1 MPPRALRPV
10 PPGYLGTDDMAEQVD
25 RLAGFRD
32 QLADL
37 AGQARLRGLSS
48 RAGVD
53 FSSNDYLGLAGS
65 ARLAAAARRALE
77 AGVPVGAAGSRLL
90 RGNVDLQEQFEAEAA
105 RFFGAGAVL
114 GFGGG
119 YVANFALLST
129 LPQRGDL
136 LLLDELCH
144 ASANEGARAGRAE
157 VARFR
162 HGDVGH
168 AEELISGWRGVG
180 NRGAVWIAVESLYS
194 MDGDIAPLDA
204 LMALADAHGFLVVD
218 EAHATGVYGPE
229 GRGLAHHLE
238 GRENVLTLHT
248 LGKALGGS
256 GALICAAKPLIEFM
270 INRSRPFIFATAP
283 SPLMAAVGIEA
294 LAVLRDEPERRAALQ
309 GHVALFTEELA
320 RRLPGVRTSGSQ
332 IVPLIVGPDAGTMEL
347 AARIQEKGFDV
358 RGIRPP
364 TVPEGTSRLRVSLT
378 LNATRE
384 DVIRL
389 AETLEEL
396 WPAM

>member
-1 MPPRALRPV
+1 
-10 PPGYLGTDDMAEQVD
+10 MAEPAD
-25 RLAGFRD
+25 RLAVFRNL
-32 QLADL
+32 LADL
-37 AGQARLRGLSS
+37 AGQARLRRLNP
-48 RAGVD
+48 RAGID

-65 ARLAAAARRALE
+65 PRLADAARRAID

-90 RGNVDLQEQFEAEAA
+90 RGNVGLQEAFEAEAA
-105 RFFGAGAVL
+105 RFFGAEAVL

-157 VARFR
+157 VLRFR

-168 AEELISGWRGVG
+168 AGEMIADWRKRG

-194 MDGDIAPLDA
+194 MDGDVAPLDDLA
-204 LMALADAHGFLVVD
+204 VLADAQGFLVVD
-218 EAHATGVYGPE
+218 EAHATGVYGPD

-238 GRENVLTLHT
+238 GRENVVTLHT

-256 GALICAAKPLIEFM
+256 GALICASKLLISFM

-294 LAVLRDEPERRAALQ
+294 LAILRDEPERRAALQ
-309 GHVALFTEELA
+309 AHVELFNAELA

-332 IVPLIVGPDAGTMEL
+332 IVPLIVGGDAETMEL

-378 LNATRE
+378 LNATQD
-384 DVIRL
+384 DVVRL
-389 AETLEEL
+389 AETLEAL
-396 WPAM
+396 WPDM

>member
-1 MPPRALRPV
+1 
-10 PPGYLGTDDMAEQVD
+10 MAESAD
-25 RLAGFRD
+25 RLAVFRD

-37 AGQARLRGLSS
+37 SGQARLRRLNP
-48 RAGVD
+48 RAGID

-65 ARLAAAARRALE
+65 PRLADAARRAIDSG
-77 AGVPVGAAGSRLL
+77 APVGAAGSRLL
-90 RGNVDLQEQFEAEAA
+90 RGNVDLQEEFEAEAA
-105 RFFGAGAVL
+105 RFFGAEAVL

-136 LLLDELCH
+136 LLLDELSH

-157 VARFR
+157 VLRFR

-168 AEELISGWRGVG
+168 AEELIGKWRAEGH
-180 NRGAVWIAVESLYS
+180 RGAVWIAVESLYS
-194 MDGDIAPLDA
+194 MDGDVAPLDDLA
-204 LMALADAHGFLVVD
+204 ALADAQGFLVVD
-218 EAHATGVYGPE
+218 EAHATGVYGPD
-229 GRGLAHHLE
+229 GRGLAYHLE
-238 GRENVLTLHT
+238 GRENVVTLHT

-256 GALICAAKPLIEFM
+256 GALVCAAKPLIDFL

-294 LAVLRDEPERRAALQ
+294 LAILHDEPERRAALQ
-309 GHVALFTEELA
+309 AHVDLFNAELA

-332 IVPLIVGPDAGTMEL
+332 IVPLIVGSDAETMEL
-347 AARIQEKGFDV
+347 AARIQENGFDV

-378 LNATRE
+378 LNATRD
-384 DVIRL
+384 DVVRL
-389 AETLEEL
+389 AETLEAL
-396 WPAM
+396 WPDM

>member
-1 MPPRALRPV
+1 
-10 PPGYLGTDDMAEQVD
+10 MAEPAD
-25 RLAGFRD
+25 RLAVFRD
-32 QLADL
+32 QLAALDV
-37 AGQARLRGLSS
+37 QARRRRLSA
-48 RAGVD
+48 RAGID

-65 ARLAAAARRALE
+65 PRLADAARRALD

-90 RGNVDLQEQFEAEAA
+90 RGNVDLQEAFEAEAA
-105 RFFGAGAVL
+105 QFFGAAAVL

-119 YVANFALLST
+119 YVANFAMLST

-136 LLLDELCH
+136 LLLDELSH
-144 ASANEGARAGRAE
+144 ASTNEGARMARAE
-157 VARFR
+157 LRHFR

-168 AEELISGWRGVG
+168 AADVIADWRAAG
-180 NRGAVWIAVESLYS
+180 NRGTVWIAVESLYS
-194 MDGDIAPLDA
+194 MDGDIAPLDDLA
-204 LMALADAHGFLVVD
+204 ALADAHGFLVVD
-218 EAHATGVYGPE
+218 EAHATGIYGPD

-256 GALICAAKPLIEFM
+256 GALICAAKPLIDFM
-270 INRSRPFIFATAP
+270 INRSRPFIYATAP

-309 GHVALFTEELA
+309 GHVALLTAELA
-320 RRLPGVRTSGSQ
+320 RRLPQLKTSGSQ
-332 IVPLIVGPDAGTMEL
+332 IVPLIVGGDAQTMDL
-347 AARIQEKGFDV
+347 AARIQAKGFDV

-378 LNATRE
+378 LNATRD
-384 DVIRL
+384 DVVRL
-389 AETLEEL
+389 AEALEEL
-396 WPAM
+396 WPDM